1 MRKMSDLKGGQ
12 VDFILNDANLRD
24 GHIVNE
30 NQLILNL
37 SKEEFNQM
45 KQLFPDGKIGIRNRS
60 MMQTMLDILLGAE
73 GDEIINKRLKV
84 LFSGLEKY
92 EDGEKELPS
101 TATIG
106 QMSRDIYQA
115 LLDYEDGLTDDEMQS
130 VIERRLKLDDE
141 SKKNSIRYPRGLLY
155 KAGVIV
161 KSGERRPTSRGGTAN
176 VWIVVDTSIKVADL
190 PNTVIV
196 NGK

>member
-30 NQLILNL
+30 HQLILNL

-60 MMQTMLDILLGAE
+60 MMQTMLDVLLGAE
-73 GDEIINKRLKV
+73 DNEIISKRLKV
-84 LFSGLEKY
+84 LFTGLDKY
-92 EDGEKELPS
+92 RDGEKELPS
-101 TATIG
+101 TAAIG

-115 LLDYEDGLTDDEMQS
+115 LLDHEDGLTDDEIQS
-130 VIERRLKLDDE
+130 VIERRLNLGKE
-141 SKKNSIRYPRGLLY
+141 AKKNSIRYPRGLLH
-155 KAGVIV
+155 KAGVID

-176 VWIVVDTSIKVADL
+176 VWIVVDSSIKVADL
-190 PNTVIV
+190 PDTVIV
-196 NGK
+196 NG

>member
-30 NQLILNL
+30 HQLILNL

-60 MMQTMLDILLGAE
+60 MMQTMLDVLLGAE
-73 GDEIINKRLKV
+73 DNEIISKRLKV
-84 LFSGLEKY
+84 LFTGLDKY
-92 EDGEKELPS
+92 RDGEKELPS
-101 TATIG
+101 TAAIG

-115 LLDYEDGLTDDEMQS
+115 LLDHEDGLTDDEIQS
-130 VIERRLKLDDE
+130 VIERRLNLGKE
-141 SKKNSIRYPRGLLY
+141 AKKNSIRYPRGLLH
-155 KAGVIV
+155 KAGVID

-176 VWIVVDTSIKVADL
+176 VWIVVDSSIKVVDL
-190 PNTVIV
+190 PDTVIV
-196 NGK
+196 NG

>member
-30 NQLILNL
+30 HQLILNL

-60 MMQTMLDILLGAE
+60 MMQTMLDVLLGAE
-73 GDEIINKRLKV
+73 DDEIISKRLKV
-84 LFSGLEKY
+84 LFTGLDKY
-92 EDGEKELPS
+92 RDGEKELPS
-101 TATIG
+101 TAAIG

-115 LLDYEDGLTDDEMQS
+115 LLDHEDGLTDDEIQS
-130 VIERRLKLDDE
+130 VIERRLNLGKE
-141 SKKNSIRYPRGLLY
+141 AKKNSIRYPRGLLH
-155 KAGVIV
+155 KAGVID

-176 VWIVVDTSIKVADL
+176 VWIVVDSSIKVADL
-190 PNTVIV
+190 PDTVIV
-196 NGK
+196 NG